1 MAENPEEGG
10 SKRTVEKLRS
20 NVKMIEKLCTDVQNE
35 LIATEKKILTV
46 LNYVQQFTKN
56 LNFINTGDD
65 ALIQEPISEFKRHL
79 TIDKDAILALLMK
92 NKGQWRVKLDKQLK
106 ISE

>member
-1 MAENPEEGG
+1 
-10 SKRTVEKLRS
+10 
-20 NVKMIEKLCTDVQNE
+20 MIEKLCTDVQNE
-35 LIATEKKILTV
+35 LIATEQKILTV